1 MSADAKIKSV
11 TETGLRES
19 LINSGVGIIKEKGL
33 SSLTLRAVARASG
46 VSHMAPYSHFDDK
59 DSLLAAIAENGFKE
73 LAMVMQEARD
83 AHSVPFERLLHVG
96 MSYVIYACQKPSLFQ
111 LMFSSGITHRHKFEA
126 LTEAGQCAFSVCRS
140 CVADYVADENL
151 TDEVLQLRALAMW
164 SLVHGLSSL
173 LIDNHIDAPDK
184 SPAAIEPLVLAILS
198 QVRI

>member
-1 MSADAKIKSV
+1 MSADAKIKSI

-19 LINSGVGIIKEKGL
+19 LINSGEDIIEEKGL
-33 SSLTLRAVARASG
+33 SALTLRAVARASG

-73 LAMVMQEARD
+73 LVQLMQEARD
-83 AHSVPFERLLHVG
+83 AYSDPFDKLLHVG

-111 LMFSSGITHRHKFEA
+111 LMFTSGITYRHKFEA

-140 CVADYVADENL
+140 CVSDFVADKNL
-151 TDEVLQLRALAMW
+151 TDEDLQLRALAMW

-173 LIDNHIDAPDK
+173 LIDDHLDVPDK
-184 SPAAIEPLVLAILS
+184 SPDAIAPLVQAVLS
-198 QVRI
+198 KVRI